1 MKVVVIGYGVQ
12 GKKRKRI
19 AGEDCIGIVDP
30 VSPEANWK
38 ELSEAP
44 WNKFDAALVCTPDGA
59 KVSLL
64 EKLLNEGKHV
74 LVEKP
79 LLATDAEFNKLEELS
94 QKTRAI
100 CYTAYNHRFEP
111 HMVRVKNE
119 IDSGWLGKIYT
130 ARFFYGNGTARD
142 VRNSVWRDKGSGVL
156 GDLGS
161 HLLDWTDFLFPQKK
175 WLEKLIAGYC
185 HENKAWD
192 HAIFHLNGEIAL
204 QFEITMLSW
213 RNTFRFDLF
222 AENGGLHIDCL
233 CKWGPSIFTKRE
245 RVLPSGRP
253 KETQEVLECP
263 DPTWEAEYL
272 HFQNLCQKPP
282 TDLSKDRWINSTLEK
297 LAKSSEPPS

>member
-19 AGEDCIGIVDP
+19 AGDDCIGVVDP
-30 VSPEANWK
+30 VSPDANWK
-38 ELSEAP
+38 NLDEVPFNS
-44 WNKFDAALVCTPDGA
+44 FDAALVCVPDGA
-59 KVSLL
+59 KL
-64 EKLLNEGKHV
+64 EILQKLLSAGKHV

-79 LLATDAEFNKLEELS
+79 LLGTTEELQGLEDLS
-94 QKTRAI
+94 EKTEAI

-119 IDSGWLGKIYT
+119 IDSGWLGKIYSV
-130 ARFFYGNGTARD
+130 RFFYGNGTARD
-142 VRNSVWRDKGSGVL
+142 VRDSLWRDQGWGVL

-161 HLLDWTDFLFPQKK
+161 HLLDWTQFLFPQKQWVSK
-175 WLEKLIAGYC
+175 FIAGYC

-192 HAIFHLNGEIAL
+192 HTIFHLEGDVAIQYEMM
-204 QFEITMLSW
+204 MLSW

-222 AENGGLHIDCL
+222 AEKGSLHIDCL

-253 KETQEVLECP
+253 KETQEVLECA
-263 DPTWEAEYL
+263 DPTWEAEYK
-272 HFQNLCQKPP
+272 HFQAICQKPP
-282 TDLSKDRWINSTLEK
+282 EDLSTDRWIYSTLEK
-297 LAKSSEPPS
+297 LAKGN